1 MKNMKKSST
10 WRFFLVTFASFV
22 VAVTVVSAIFGYF
35 IYKNEKQH
43 LENNLMLLKEV
54 YVNYLVPTL
63 QSGDYES
70 LETQLEG
77 IVRFPHISRAEITTE
92 DGQVFSAGGPENPEL
107 ERISHNLIFVG
118 KDAARNFGKLHLFVT
133 GEQIWADVMR
143 SVSLI
148 FLLQLSLGL
157 ALSGIIALVFHGM
170 TGRHLLA
177 FSAFLENDDP
187 RKNGKRFFL
196 NRKKPRND
204 ELQKLEEHFNS
215 MRSRIGHHV
224 EEIQEL
230 KDLLQYVIS
239 HDPNGILVLD
249 RELRCVFVSEKCLL
263 DNHIHEENII
273 GRPIR
278 EVAPQ
283 LSGHWDFVF
292 SGTLSG
298 GVYGSEDEVI
308 TYPDG
313 RKDIIRWNC
322 RPWYKPDGSIN
333 GVIVYSEVITGRKE
347 MERSLYL
354 EKELFKTTLLSVGDG
369 VISTDRKGN
378 VLLMNRLA
386 EKLTGWSSEE
396 AAGKPFDIIFPVR
409 IEDSEV
415 KRKNPVLKVL
425 LTGER
430 SEMKKPGILT
440 SKYGREIPIE
450 DSAAPV
456 KDVHGETTGVVVVFR
471 DCTEKMERQRE
482 IEFLSYHDQLTGVF
496 NRRFFDEELKRLD
509 VPRNL
514 PLSLVMID
522 VNGLKLF
529 NDAFGHK
536 AGDMLLKRVAVV
548 LQREMRGD
556 DIIARIGGD
565 EFVILLPRTDSES
578 VWPMM
583 ERILDAMESEYVED
597 LPVSVSWGCGTKTC
611 EDESA
616 EKIFEIAE
624 DNMYRNKIS
633 HKSSYHHR
641 SIEMILE
648 TLYSKAPV
656 EREHSPSVSVLSE
669 LIGAEMRLDKSEI
682 SELKIAGAIH
692 DIGKIAVSNAI
703 LEKKEKLSSSD
714 WIELKKHPE
723 VGYNILSA
731 VNEYSTLARI
741 VLAHH
746 EWYNGSGYPKGL
758 KGDEIPLQSR
768 IIAVAE
774 AYDSMVSGMTFST
787 PKSRQQAVEELR
799 KNAGTQFD
807 PAVVSAFI
815 DGVLAEEM
823 FSSRVL
829 STPD

>member
-1 MKNMKKSST
+1 MRSMKTSST
-10 WRFFLVTFASFV
+10 WRFFLVTFAAFV
-22 VAVTVVSAIFGYF
+22 IAVTVVSGIFGYL

-43 LENNLMLLKEV
+43 LENNLMLLEEV

-107 ERISHNLIFVG
+107 ERISHNLVFVG

-133 GEQIWADVMR
+133 GEQIRADVMR

-187 RKNGKRFFL
+187 RKKGKRFSL
-196 NRKKPRND
+196 NRKKTRND
-204 ELQKLEEHFNS
+204 ELQMLEEHFNS

-292 SGTLSG
+292 SGTLFG

>member
-1 MKNMKKSST
+1 MRSMKTSST
-10 WRFFLVTFASFV
+10 WRFFLVTFAAFV
-22 VAVTVVSAIFGYF
+22 IAVTVVSGIFGYL

-43 LENNLMLLKEV
+43 LENNLMLLQEV

-107 ERISHNLIFVG
+107 ERISHNLVFVG

-133 GEQIWADVMR
+133 GEQIRADVMR

-187 RKNGKRFFL
+187 RKKGKRFSL
-196 NRKKPRND
+196 NRKKTRND
-204 ELQKLEEHFNS
+204 ELQMLEEHFNS

-292 SGTLSG
+292 SGTLFG

-529 NDAFGHK
+529 NDVFGHK

>member
-1 MKNMKKSST
+1 
-10 WRFFLVTFASFV
+10 
-22 VAVTVVSAIFGYF
+22 
-35 IYKNEKQH
+35 
-43 LENNLMLLKEV
+43 
-54 YVNYLVPTL
+54 
-63 QSGDYES
+63 
-70 LETQLEG
+70 
-77 IVRFPHISRAEITTE
+77 
-92 DGQVFSAGGPENPEL
+92 
-107 ERISHNLIFVG
+107 
-118 KDAARNFGKLHLFVT
+118 
-133 GEQIWADVMR
+133 
-143 SVSLI
+143 
-148 FLLQLSLGL
+148 
-157 ALSGIIALVFHGM
+157 
-170 TGRHLLA
+170 
-177 FSAFLENDDP
+177 
-187 RKNGKRFFL
+187 
-196 NRKKPRND
+196 
-204 ELQKLEEHFNS
+204 
-215 MRSRIGHHV
+215 
-224 EEIQEL
+224 
-230 KDLLQYVIS
+230 
-239 HDPNGILVLD
+239 
-249 RELRCVFVSEKCLL
+249 
-263 DNHIHEENII
+263 II

>member
-1 MKNMKKSST
+1 MRSMKTSST
-10 WRFFLVTFASFV
+10 WRFFLVTFAAFV
-22 VAVTVVSAIFGYF
+22 IAVTVVSGIFGYL

-43 LENNLMLLKEV
+43 LENNLMLLEEV

-92 DGQVFSAGGPENPEL
+92 DGQVFSAGGPENSEL
-107 ERISHNLIFVG
+107 ERISHNLVFVG

-133 GEQIWADVMR
+133 GEQIRADVMR

-187 RKNGKRFFL
+187 RKKGKRFSL
-196 NRKKPRND
+196 NRKKTRND
-204 ELQKLEEHFNS
+204 ELQMLEEHFNS